1 MFLCLCV
8 FVSVKQFLFC
18 MDRRTDKRKMPDM
31 RCACVSLISLAASS
45 GRHQHAGSRHVE
57 LRHPSVGAG
66 DQGGA
71 FRRTLLHGGRHEGQG
86 RLTSCFKSC
95 SFGSENDYC
104 TSVEVA

>member
-71 FRRTLLHGGRHEGQG
+71 FRRTLLHGGWHEG
-86 RLTSCFKSC
+86 RVVLPVVLSPVLLVLKTIIVPPWK
-95 SFGSENDYC
+95 
-104 TSVEVA
+104 